1 MKRLLLP
8 ILALGLAVSAC
19 DRDSL
24 TGPNEPS
31 FDEDRAGSPAL
42 DVLTW
47 NAYVGA
53 RVEDLLLLQDPNQIP
68 VEVAKLFAKVQATD
82 FAERAEAIADQIGQ
96 TNPHVIGLQ
105 EITLFRYQSPGD
117 FLIGNPTPATTPILD
132 YLEILSQALQARG
145 LGYTAA
151 AMSTNFDVE
160 LPIAVFDE
168 FGNLIG
174 LDDIRLTDFD
184 VILVRDDVLWENPQ
198 NDNFDAELEIQL
210 GPFTIFK
217 PSGWASVDITLK
229 DLPYR
234 FVNTHLEPADIA
246 PGVVDPDLADL
257 QAAQLAELLGV
268 VDGSPYPVVMAGD
281 FNSAADGST
290 TETYADVLEAG
301 FVDAWLIGPPR
312 GVGYTSNQ
320 DSELLNPV
328 SQLFHRIDF
337 VFYRDEFTDGT
348 GHFQGAVMAE
358 VVGEEQGDRTPSGL
372 WASDHAGV
380 SASLIIAPG
389 LGHTN

>member
-1 MKRLLLP
+1 MKRLILP
-8 ILALGLAVSAC
+8 VLVLGLALSGC

-24 TGPNEPS
+24 TGPNAPS
-31 FDEDRAGSPAL
+31 LDEDRADSPAL
-42 DVLTW
+42 DVMTW
-47 NAYVGA
+47 NVYVGA
-53 RVEDLLLLQDPNQIP
+53 RVEDLLLVQDPTQIP
-68 VEVAKLFAKVQATD
+68 LAVAQLFGKVQATN
-82 FAERAEAIADQIGQ
+82 FAERAEAIVDQIERA
-96 TNPHVIGLQ
+96 TPHVIALQ

-117 FLIGNPTPATTPILD
+117 FLIGNPTPATAPILD
-132 YLEILSQALQARG
+132 YLEILSQALQNRG
-145 LGYTAA
+145 LSYTPA
-151 AMSTNFDVE
+151 AMSTNFDIE
-160 LPIAVFDE
+160 LPIVNFNT
-168 FGNLIG
+168 GG

-184 VILVRDDVLWENPQ
+184 VILVRDDVQWQNPQ

-257 QAAQLAELLGV
+257 QAAQLAELLDV
-268 VDGSPYPVVMAGD
+268 VDGSPYPLVMVGD
-281 FNSAADGST
+281 FNSDDDGST
-290 TETYADVLEAG
+290 TATYGDVIDAG

-320 DSELLNPV
+320 DPELLNPV

-348 GHFQGAVMAE
+348 GHFQGTAMAE

-380 SASLIIAPG
+380 NVSLYIAPG
-389 LGHTN
+389 LGHTE